1 MSKNLEIKKQTVAE
15 IKEKF
20 ENAHSV
26 VVVEYKGLSV
36 ENATELRAKFRAEG
50 VDYCVLKNTLVKRA
64 ANELGIDSLDS
75 FLEGPSAFAFGM
87 KDAVAP
93 AKILSEFIKKDKTES
108 ITLKT
113 GLLGKDALSVKQIE
127 ALAALPSREV
137 LLARLLGSLNGTIAS
152 FVRVLEAIRKKQA
165 GEDTEA

>member
-1 MSKNLEIKKQTVAE
+1 MSKNLEIKKQAVAD

-20 ENAHSV
+20 ENAQSV

-64 ANELGIDSLDS
+64 ANELGITSLDS

-93 AKILSEFIKKDKTES
+93 AKILADFIKKDKTES
-108 ITLKT
+108 VTLKT
-113 GLLGKDALSVKQIE
+113 GLLGKELLSVKQIE
-127 ALAALPSREV
+127 ALASLPSREV
-137 LLARLLGSLNGTIAS
+137 LLSRLLGSLNATVAS

-165 GEDTEA
+165 GEDTQE

>member
-1 MSKNLEIKKQTVAE
+1 MSKNLEIKKQVVAD

-20 ENAHSV
+20 EQAHSV
-26 VVVEYKGLSV
+26 IVVEYKGLSV
-36 ENATELRAKFRAEG
+36 ELATDLRAKFRAEG

-64 ANELGIDSLDS
+64 VNELGISDLDS

-93 AKILSEFIKKDKTES
+93 AKIVSEFMKKDKTES
-108 ITLKT
+108 LSIKS
-113 GLLGKDALSVKQIE
+113 GLLGKELLTTKQIE
-127 ALAALPSREV
+127 ALASLPSREV
-137 LLARLLGSLNGTIAS
+137 LLSRLLGSLNATVAS

-165 GEDTEA
+165 GEDTAE